1 MPRQNLLPGVTTGGS
16 APMVVFDS
24 RRVVVRARRLAIARD
39 VAQVALLVAVDW
51 LFQNWPST
59 HIPLLHR
66 ADSLV
71 LLGIVNVVT
80 IAHVWAARAF
90 PRWRARRISTTWS
103 LSERHRFCVAPPIRR
118 RPVA

>member
-1 MPRQNLLPGVTTGGS
+1 MPRQNLLPGVMTGGS

-24 RRVVVRARRLAIARD
+24 WRVVVRARRLAIARD
-39 VAQVALLVAVDW
+39 VAQVGLLAAVDW

-71 LLGIVNVVT
+71 LLVIVNVVT
-80 IAHVWAARAF
+80 IAHVWACRAV
-90 PRWRARRISTTWS
+90 PRWRARRISATWS
-103 LSERHRFCVAPPIRR
+103 IGERR
-118 RPVA
+118 RAGFTPR